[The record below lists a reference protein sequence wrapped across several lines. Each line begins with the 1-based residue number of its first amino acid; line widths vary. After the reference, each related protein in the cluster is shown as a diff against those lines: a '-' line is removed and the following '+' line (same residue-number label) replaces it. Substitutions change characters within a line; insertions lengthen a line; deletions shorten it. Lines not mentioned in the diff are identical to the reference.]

1 MKSTLRGSLVIRL
14 VRMPAGYSRPCCS
27 GEGGVGRT
35 CPGLAIGGNVS
46 FCWLAAAGRARC
58 CYAQL
63 SPVRAGCS
71 SGIDLGRMGSRRFG
85 FRVIGV
91 TWRCALRSRA

>member
-58 CYAQL
+58 CWRLAAA
-63 SPVRAGCS
+63 AGCCWQS
-71 SGIDLGRMGSRRFG
+71 TFI
-85 FRVIGV
+85 
-91 TWRCALRSRA
+91 ALDISQVCYQLYCT